1 MSIARPSAVSADRF
15 PVSVITVCEPVTDN
29 PWISERWRVLGVVA
43 GDADGARGPDA
54 PQPSLIRGGAG
65 ARQYL
70 WTGFEIRLFP
80 AGADSYYFNLVGEQ
94 PIVLVV
100 CQASEDRGLAPM
112 LVTADYIDALA
123 HREAGADVHA
133 VPIPPEIYVW
143 LEQYVLEHYRPDEDR
158 PKRKHGDWT
167 KAAG

>member
-1 MSIARPSAVSADRF
+1 MRAISTVRSSAVSADRF

-43 GDADGARGPDA
+43 GDGARRPDA
-54 PQPSLIRGGAG
+54 PRRTLIRAGAG

-70 WTGFEIRLFP
+70 WTGSEIRLFQ
-80 AGADSYYFNLVGEQ
+80 AEADSYYFNLVGEN
-94 PIVLVV
+94 PILLVV
-100 CQASEDRGLAPM
+100 CQASEDRGLTPM

-143 LEQYVLEHYRPDEDR
+143 LEQYVLEHYRPEAGK
-158 PKRKHGDWT
+158 PKRKHADWT
-167 KAAG
+167 